1 MNRTVAHPAW
11 LVLLGACSF
20 GLLSTM
26 VKLAQQDGFLTSDIT
41 SSQFII
47 GALISWVVA
56 WGKREMDKKKGRMR
70 LSPSVSI
77 PQAASL
83 MAVGTFTGLT
93 GLLVNYSLI
102 YLNASLVVMLLFQFA
117 WMGVALD
124 AVIARKLPGKAQLA
138 AVMLLFAG
146 TALSTGV
153 LESGRT
159 AASWPFAGV
168 VLGLAAAATFTLFL
182 FGSGKAAAQTDPFI
196 RSAYMMTGAA
206 VVLAFIH
213 PPIFVLNGSLA
224 AGLWKWGL
232 MLAVFGGALPTLLL
246 AIGVPR
252 LSAGLASI
260 LSAAQLPTVI
270 LVSSLVLKETFNLLQ
285 WLGVAIVLLGI
296 AWPEIVGRTGARKQR
311 SKETG

>member
-1 MNRTVAHPAW
+1 MSRVASNPVW

-47 GALISWVVA
+47 GALISWVVV
-56 WGKREMDKKKGRMR
+56 WGKRTIDKKKGK
-70 LSPSVSI
+70 LLPSVSLS
-77 PQAASL
+77 QALSL

-93 GLLVNYSLI
+93 GLLCNYSLT
-102 YLNASLVVMLLFQFA
+102 YLNASLAIMLLFQFT
-117 WMGVALD
+117 WIGVVLD
-124 AVIARKLPGKAQLA
+124 AVITKKLPGKVQLV

-153 LESGRT
+153 LQGGQT
-159 AASWPFAGV
+159 AASWPFIGV
-168 VLGLAAAATFTLFL
+168 MLGLASAVTFTLFL
-182 FGSGKAAAQTDPFI
+182 FGSGRAAAQADPFV

-213 PPIFVLNGSLA
+213 PPVFVMNGSLE

-252 LSAGLASI
+252 LSAGFASI
-260 LSAAQLPTVI
+260 LSAAQLPAVI
-270 LVSSLVLKETFNLLQ
+270 LVSSLVLKETFHLLQ
-285 WLGVAIVLLGI
+285 WLGVTIVLLGI
-296 AWPEIVGRTGARKQR
+296 AWPEIIRKIRAGKQEK
-311 SKETG
+311 STSG